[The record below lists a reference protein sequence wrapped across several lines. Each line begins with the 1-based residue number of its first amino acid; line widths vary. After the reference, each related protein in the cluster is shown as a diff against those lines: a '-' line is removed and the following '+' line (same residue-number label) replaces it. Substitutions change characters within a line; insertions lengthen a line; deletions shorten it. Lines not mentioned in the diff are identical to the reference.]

1 MFSKS
6 GSIFFCQPCSGAQTF
21 SSVVAEYDDEDE
33 FVLHDVLHFLK
44 PYTHDDYELPEV
56 PTINN
61 LRYRLLSCDVMEN
74 VFVAT
79 APPRTNPPSAIM
91 HWGDSGLPDY
101 GRRVAV
107 ARGGAVGRGV
117 AVGRGGVAVGRAV
130 AVGLGCT
137 GTATV
142 MTRLIA
148 LRPRASL
155 ATT

>member
-1 MFSKS
+1 
-6 GSIFFCQPCSGAQTF
+6 
-21 SSVVAEYDDEDE
+21 
-33 FVLHDVLHFLK
+33 LK
-44 PYTHDDYELPEV
+44 PCTHDDYELPEV

-107 ARGGAVGRGV
+107 ARGGAVGRRV
-117 AVGRGGVAVGRAV
+117 AVGRGV
-130 AVGLGCT
+130 AVGLGGG

-142 MTRLIA
+142 ITRLIA